1 MDIYGFKEWLAENT
15 EFKKTTKS
23 NIVSRL
29 KRADDILPLKEE
41 QIYLFNLSQ
50 EKEFQSLTVSV
61 KSQVRRA
68 IKLYFQYLEWK
79 LGATNAKSKKD

>member
-1 MDIYGFKEWLAENT
+1 MDICGFKEWLDKNT
-15 EFKKTTKS
+15 VFKNTTKS

-50 EKEFQSLTVSV
+50 EEEFRNLTVSV
-61 KSQVRRA
+61 KSQIRRA
-68 IKLYFQYLEWK
+68 IKLYFQFLEWEI
-79 LGATNAKSKKD
+79 GAPNAKSKKD